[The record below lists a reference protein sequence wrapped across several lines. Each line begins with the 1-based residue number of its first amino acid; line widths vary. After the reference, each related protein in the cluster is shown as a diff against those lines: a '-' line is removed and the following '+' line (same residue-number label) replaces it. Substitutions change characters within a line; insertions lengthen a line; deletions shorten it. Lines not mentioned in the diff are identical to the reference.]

1 MFDIKIGWIRKL
13 YAEGKYGEC
22 VSISPISKLHKSNVD
37 RFTIER
43 CWSGFFRRN
52 FPIIVFANL
61 RWNWNLGQLYFV
73 FTLPLNLFFCST
85 AHINATHRTVQCMNH
100 TKEAM
105 LPTKQFLLHCV
116 VGCTDLNFNF
126 HIPRTSEFLRPCI
139 SETSGSPADFNFQSF
154 YPISFLGINQ
164 A

>member
-37 RFTIER
+37 GFTIER
-43 CWSGFFRRN
+43 CWSGFLGRN

-105 LPTKQFLLHCV
+105 LPTKEFF
-116 VGCTDLNFNF
+116 CTASLVALIWISTFTFHGLLNFCA
-126 HIPRTSEFLRPCI
+126 HAFLKLWVVLQI
-139 SETSGSPADFNFQSF
+139 STFKASILLAFFV
-154 YPISFLGINQ
+154 
-164 A
+164 